1 MSDMTAVIQPKS
13 DQMNSDDLM
22 AGPRTIKI
30 TKVTLTPGSEQPCA
44 VSFEGDQGKPWRPCK
59 SMARVLVLVWGPD
72 SKNYVGKSL
81 TLYRDPEV
89 KWGGM
94 AVGGI
99 RISHMSD
106 MKSNA
111 PLMLTV
117 TRGKKAP
124 YTVKPLDTESARAE
138 TKPPFDWPDYTT
150 EVEALIF
157 DANDAEALE
166 KQWEAMKPERLKA
179 RESDA
184 KKAGEL
190 AVKVTAKID
199 ELKA

>member
-44 VSFEGDQGKPWRPCK
+44 VSFEGDQGKPWKPCK
-59 SMARVLVLVWGPD
+59 SMARVLVLVWGAD

-81 TLYRDPEV
+81 TLYRDPDV

-124 YTVKPLDTESARAE
+124 YTVKPLE
-138 TKPPFDWPDYTT
+138 TKVAKTAPQTDFDWPDY
-150 EVEALIF
+150 ELQVAALIF
-157 DANDAEALE
+157 DATDAESLTRDWE
-166 KQWEAMKPERLKA
+166 KMKPARLKA
-179 RESDA
+179 RDADA
-184 KKAGEL
+184 KRAGEF
-190 AVKVTAKID
+190 ATKVNEKIA
-199 ELKA
+199 ELS